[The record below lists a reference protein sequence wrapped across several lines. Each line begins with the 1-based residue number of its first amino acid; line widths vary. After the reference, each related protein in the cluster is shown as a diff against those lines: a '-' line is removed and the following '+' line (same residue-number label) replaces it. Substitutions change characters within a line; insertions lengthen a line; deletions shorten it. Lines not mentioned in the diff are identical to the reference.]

1 MAAFA
6 YEPETAENK
15 ALQKE
20 VQLKLRDHLGPTYND
35 DILPLCAPCY
45 DSTAGEHGCRVT
57 NVMLSGRYIVTLLN
71 HGNDETQVALN
82 LEEFLHADAKPFAT
96 W

>member
-35 DILPLCAPCY
+35 DILPLCA
-45 DSTAGEHGCRVT
+45 
-57 NVMLSGRYIVTLLN
+57 MLWRQCEPACVHPQQLT
-71 HGNDETQVALN
+71 
-82 LEEFLHADAKPFAT
+82 
-96 W
+96 